1 MVLSRKHALAAGL
14 AGSVLAAGLL
24 GLRGSPADD
33 SAFTWVVDRG
43 DLVAELVEAGTLRA
57 ARSLTYRS
65 PVNGRELEIVQLT
78 EEGSRVVEG
87 DVLARLE
94 TRDLEADLR
103 QAESNVQDV
112 ALARQVADLELLEAT
127 AELES
132 TRDGEGALTL
142 EESRANLTLTEKK
155 VDRLQREVRNL
166 EPLLERGFITGEE
179 LERSQAELEAAEAE
193 LTIARRRARVLVEQ
207 THPVGQRRAELQ
219 LAQKR
224 AQRDAVNRRLVAA
237 RRRVAEIGGLIER
250 CTIRARGP
258 GLIVH
263 EEFMASSPRRKV
275 RIGDRVTPSQ
285 GIVRVVEVSRMLVD
299 TSVPERSVHR
309 VHPGQPVTVRLEAF
323 PDLALSGRVAS
334 IGVLARIARERM
346 VETKRFDVT
355 VELDPAAAE
364 LRPEMTA
371 RVDIRVGER
380 RDVVRLPVNALF
392 ERDGMTM
399 VNALRGGRAELRQ
412 VELGEQNR
420 QFAEVVAGVGEGDRV
435 LIVGEPGDDPAGAAP
450 AGEVEAAGL
459 GLRMRANDDLRV
471 GPAR

>member
-1 MVLSRKHALAAGL
+1 MVVTRKQALAVGL
-14 AGSVLAAGLL
+14 AGSILVAGLL
-24 GLRGSPADD
+24 ATRRSPADD
-33 SAFTWVVDRG
+33 PAFTWVVDRG
-43 DLVAELVEAGTLRA
+43 DLVADLVEPGTLRA

-65 PVNGRELEIVQLT
+65 PVNGRELEIVHLA
-78 EEGSRVVEG
+78 EEGSHVAEG
-87 DVLARLE
+87 DLLASLE
-94 TRDLEADLR
+94 TRDLQADLR

-142 EESRANLTLTEKK
+142 EESRANLALTEKK

-179 LERSQAELEAAEAE
+179 LERSQAELETAESE
-193 LTIARRRARVLVEQ
+193 LAIARRRARVLVEQ

-224 AQRDAVNRRLVAA
+224 AQRDAVNRRLIEA
-237 RRRVAEIGGLIER
+237 RRRVTEIRRLIEQ
-250 CTIRARGP
+250 CTIRASSP
-258 GLIVH
+258 GLIVY
-263 EEFMASSPRRKV
+263 EESMASSPRRKI
-275 RIGDRVTPSQ
+275 RLGDRVTPSQ

-309 VHPGQPVTVRLEAF
+309 VRPGQPVTVRLEAF
-323 PDLALSGRVAS
+323 PDLELSGRVAT
-334 IGVLARIARERM
+334 IGVLARTARDLM
-346 VETKRFDVT
+346 VEAKRFDVT
-355 VELDPAAAE
+355 VELDPADAE

-380 RDVVRLPVNALF
+380 RDAIRLPVNALF
-392 ERDGMTM
+392 ERDGMTV
-399 VNALRGGRAELRQ
+399 VNTLRGGRVEVRQ

-420 QFAEVVAGVGEGDRV
+420 HFVEVVAGVTEGDRV
-435 LIVGEPGDDPAGAAP
+435 MVVGQPGDNAADAPSAG
-450 AGEVEAAGL
+450 GVSAAGL
-459 GLRMRANDDLRV
+459 GSPRARE
-471 GPAR
+471 

>member
-1 MVLSRKHALAAGL
+1 M
-14 AGSVLAAGLL
+14 
-24 GLRGSPADD
+24 RGAPGDD
-33 SAFTWVVDRG
+33 PAFTWVVDRG
-43 DLVAELVEAGTLRA
+43 DLVSELVEPGTLRA
-57 ARSLTYRS
+57 VRSLTYRS
-65 PVNGRELEIVQLT
+65 PVNGRELEIVQLA
-78 EEGSRVVEG
+78 EEGVHVDEG

-127 AELES
+127 AELAS

-193 LTIARRRARVLVEQ
+193 LTIARRRAKVLLEQ

-224 AQRDAVNRRLVAA
+224 AQRDAVNRRLVAS
-237 RRRVAEIGGLIER
+237 RRRVAEIRGLIER
-250 CTIRARGP
+250 CTIQARSP
-258 GLIVH
+258 GLIVY
-263 EEFMASSPRRKV
+263 EEFMASSPRRKI
-275 RIGDRVTPSQ
+275 RLGDRVTPSQ

-299 TSVPERSVHR
+299 TSVPERSIHR
-309 VHPGQPVTVRLEAF
+309 VRAGQPVTVRLEAF
-323 PDLALSGRVAS
+323 PDLELSGRVAT
-334 IGVLARIARERM
+334 IGVLARIARDGMDEA
-346 VETKRFDVT
+346 KRFDVT
-355 VELDPAAAE
+355 VELNPTGAE

-371 RVDIRVGER
+371 RVDILVGDR

-392 ERDGMTM
+392 ERDGMTL
-399 VNALRGGRAELRQ
+399 VNALHEGRVEVRQ

-420 QFAEVVAGVGEGDRV
+420 RFVEILAGVAEGDQV
-435 LIVGEPGDDPAGAAP
+435 MVVGQPGDDGTDAPPAG
-450 AGEVEAAGL
+450 GVEAAGL
-459 GLRMRANDDLRV
+459 GLRMLANDDYRL
-471 GPAR
+471 GPTR

>member
-1 MVLSRKHALAAGL
+1 MVTRKHALVVGL
-14 AGSVLAAGLL
+14 AGLILAAGLVVT
-24 GLRGSPADD
+24 RGSPGDD
-33 SAFTWVVDRG
+33 PELTWVVDRG
-43 DLVAELVEAGTLRA
+43 DLVAELVEPGRLRA
-57 ARSLTYRS
+57 VRSLTYRS
-65 PVNGRELEIVQLT
+65 PVNGRELEIVQLA
-78 EEGSRVVEG
+78 EEGVHVDEG

-127 AELES
+127 AELAS

-193 LTIARRRARVLVEQ
+193 LTIARRRATVLLEQ

-224 AQRDAVNRRLVAA
+224 AQRDAVNRRLVAS
-237 RRRVAEIGGLIER
+237 RRRVAEIRGLIER
-250 CTIRARGP
+250 CTIQARSP
-258 GLIVH
+258 GLIVY
-263 EEFMASSPRRKV
+263 EEFMASSPRRKI
-275 RIGDRVTPSQ
+275 RLGDRVTPSQ

-299 TSVPERSVHR
+299 TSVPERSIHR
-309 VHPGQPVTVRLEAF
+309 VRAGQPVTVRLEAF
-323 PDLALSGRVAS
+323 PGLEMSGRVAA
-334 IGVLARIARERM
+334 IGVLARSARDGME
-346 VETKRFDVT
+346 EAKRFDVT
-355 VELDPAAAE
+355 VELNPTDAE

-392 ERDGMTM
+392 ERDGMIV
-399 VNALRGGRAELRQ
+399 VNALRDGRVEVRQ

-420 QFAEVVAGVGEGDRV
+420 SFVEIVAGVIEGDRV
-435 LIVGEPGDDPAGAAP
+435 MVIGQPGDDGADAPSAGR
-450 AGEVEAAGL
+450 VEAAGF
-459 GLRMRANDDLRV
+459 GLQMLANDDQRL
-471 GPAR
+471 GPTR

>member
-1 MVLSRKHALAAGL
+1 MIVSRKQALAVGL
-14 AGSVLAAGLL
+14 AGSVLAAGVVAM
-24 GLRGSPADD
+24 RWSPADD
-33 SAFTWVVDRG
+33 PAFTWVVDRG
-43 DLVAELVEAGTLRA
+43 DLVAELVAPGTLRA
-57 ARSLTYRS
+57 ARSITYRS
-65 PVNGRELEIVQLT
+65 PVNGRELEIVHLA
-78 EEGSRVVEG
+78 EEGSHVDEG
-87 DVLARLE
+87 DLLARLE

-127 AELES
+127 AELDS

-166 EPLLERGFITGEE
+166 EPLLDRGFITGEE
-179 LERSQAELEAAEAE
+179 LERSQEELEATEAE
-193 LTIARRRARVLVEQ
+193 LAIARRRARVLVEQ

-237 RRRVAEIGGLIER
+237 RRRVAEIRNLIAQ
-250 CTIRARGP
+250 CTIHAAGP
-258 GLIVH
+258 GLIVY
-263 EEFMASSPRRKV
+263 EEFMASSPRRKI
-275 RIGDRVTPSQ
+275 RLGDRVTPSQ

-309 VHPGQPVTVRLEAF
+309 VRPGQAVTVRLEAF
-323 PDLALSGRVAS
+323 PDLALSGRVAT
-334 IGVLARIARERM
+334 IGVLARIAHDRM

-355 VELDPAAAE
+355 VELDPADAD

-380 RDVVRLPVNALF
+380 QDVVRLPVNALF
-392 ERDGMTM
+392 ERDGMIV
-399 VNALRGGRAELRQ
+399 VNTLRGGRVEVRQ
-412 VELGEQNR
+412 VELGVQNR
-420 QFAEVVAGVGEGDRV
+420 QFVEIVAGVAEGDRV
-435 LIVGEPGDDPAGAAP
+435 MVTGQPGDEGASAP
-450 AGEVEAAGL
+450 RAGELEAAGL
-459 GLRMRANDDLRV
+459 GLRMLTNDGFGV
-471 GPAR
+471 GPAH